1 MTIETGVCFWAFAAG
16 VASGILLAVLW
27 PVIAT
32 LFLSALA
39 RVLRLAEGLLY
50 GPLWLDAS
58 DALGRGAH
66 RLEERA
72 EAKEK
77 P

>member
-1 MTIETGVCFWAFAAG
+1 MTIETGVCLWAFAAG
-16 VASGILLAVLW
+16 VASGILVAVLW

-32 LFLSALA
+32 LFLSAVA
-39 RVLRLAEGLLY
+39 RVLRLTEGLLY

-58 DALGRGAH
+58 DALGRWAY